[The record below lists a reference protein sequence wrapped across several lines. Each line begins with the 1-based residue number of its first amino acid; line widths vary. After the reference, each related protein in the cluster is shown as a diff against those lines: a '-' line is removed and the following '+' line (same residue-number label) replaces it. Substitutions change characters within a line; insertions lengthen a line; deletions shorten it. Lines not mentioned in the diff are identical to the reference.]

1 MLKPITRPLPRSAD
15 TNGARRAP
23 FTWSSATVRWH
34 GHGRG
39 MVKKTWGVL
48 VTVDAFTSVEECAAS
63 GWAGWGRAHRTRP
76 LTSVGPEGCP
86 DRRVR

>member
-23 FTWSSATVRWH
+23 FTWSSATVRWR

-39 MVKKTWGVL
+39 MVKKTWG
-48 VTVDAFTSVEECAAS
+48 
-63 GWAGWGRAHRTRP
+63 GAGHGRRAHIRGGVRREWVGRLGACSPHKGADQRWTRG
-76 LTSVGPEGCP
+76 LS
-86 DRRVR
+86 